1 MSSGAAD
8 QQAQLLIHGYL
19 DDQLNTEQ
27 LLQLQSLL
35 QQSPQL
41 ADQFAQQHLLHDRR
55 STLPGKRA
63 FFRHHLPQARAI
75 NEVGDQV
82 DTALVFPEI

>member
-8 QQAQLLIHGYL
+8 QQTQLLIHGYL

-41 ADQFAQQHLLHDRR
+41 ADQ
-55 STLPGKRA
+55 
-63 FFRHHLPQARAI
+63 
-75 NEVGDQV
+75 
-82 DTALVFPEI
+82 